1 MEKPRINL
9 LFIASSLVQGG
20 AEKHVITL
28 LNHLDATRFGLSL
41 AYLKKVET
49 LLPQIERYR
58 LSGDVFCCD
67 VSSKIDWSV
76 TERLAKYIDDNM
88 IDIVVCINTYSLF
101 YGWLAKARSR
111 RRPRL
116 MEIFHTTKIISRR
129 ARLQLPFYR
138 PLFLACDMLV
148 YVCKS
153 QRQYWRARALRA
165 KSDTVINNGIDLDRF
180 SARYGAESRAAL
192 RESFGV
198 ATGDY
203 VVGLCAALRPE
214 KAHEDL
220 LQAVARL
227 KVAKPDIRC
236 IFIGD
241 GPERPRIERMIETLD
256 LAPQVRITGFM
267 EDVRPL
273 VDMCDVMALVSH
285 GVETFSIAALEA
297 MALQKPMVMSRVG
310 GAAEQ
315 VIDGVNGYLYRR
327 GDIDALTEALSR
339 LSDVQQRE
347 RMGRQARSI
356 VEQQF
361 SLPLM
366 IDAYERLFSG
376 MTQMGSHASA
386 VGGRHAA

>member
-1 MEKPRINL
+1 
-9 LFIASSLVQGG
+9 
-20 AEKHVITL
+20 
-28 LNHLDATRFGLSL
+28 
-41 AYLKKVET
+41 
-49 LLPQIERYR
+49 
-58 LSGDVFCCD
+58 
-67 VSSKIDWSV
+67 
-76 TERLAKYIDDNM
+76 
-88 IDIVVCINTYSLF
+88 
-101 YGWLAKARSR
+101 
-111 RRPRL
+111 
-116 MEIFHTTKIISRR
+116 
-129 ARLQLPFYR
+129 
-138 PLFLACDMLV
+138 
-148 YVCKS
+148 
-153 QRQYWRARALRA
+153 
-165 KSDTVINNGIDLDRF
+165 
-180 SARYGAESRAAL
+180 
-192 RESFGV
+192 
-198 ATGDY
+198 
-203 VVGLCAALRPE
+203 
-214 KAHEDL
+214 
-220 LQAVARL
+220 
-227 KVAKPDIRC
+227 
-236 IFIGD
+236 
-241 GPERPRIERMIETLD
+241 LD